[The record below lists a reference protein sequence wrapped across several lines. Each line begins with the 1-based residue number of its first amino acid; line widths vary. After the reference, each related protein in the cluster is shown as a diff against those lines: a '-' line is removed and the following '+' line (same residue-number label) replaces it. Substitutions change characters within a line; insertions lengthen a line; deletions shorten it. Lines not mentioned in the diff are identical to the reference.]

1 MKILLAPF
9 MALAVV
15 GLFLSIV
22 VHVSGLL
29 GLASP
34 LGQSTWTLHV
44 AIFVVWLPAVIASQP
59 LAKGFKQKDLW
70 KAVLRGCPP
79 WMRHVTFGFLGY
91 AIINF
96 ILFVAFDVRGP
107 KGRSPGGETPPSVF
121 AGFSGHW
128 MAFYSMAFAILYS
141 AAHVREHGTAG
152 KCPNGHP
159 VAPSASYCE
168 DCGAKILE
176 ADERGRRDAG
186 DMR

>member
-15 GLFLSIV
+15 GLLLSII
-22 VHVSGLL
+22 VHVAGLL
-29 GLASP
+29 GLPSP

-59 LAKGFKQKDLW
+59 LAKGCKQKDLW
-70 KAVLRGCPP
+70 KAVPRGCPR
-79 WMRHVTFGFLGY
+79 WMRHGTFGFFGY
-91 AIINF
+91 DIINF
-96 ILFVAFDVRGP
+96 ILFVAFDVRAP
-107 KGRSPGGETPPSVF
+107 KGRGPGGETPPSVF
-121 AGFSGHW
+121 AGHW

-141 AAHVREHGTAG
+141 AAHVREHDTARR
-152 KCPNGHP
+152 CPNGHP

-176 ADERGRRDAG
+176 ADERRSSDAG
-186 DMR
+186 DTR